1 MSWALLATVEP
12 TSVVLA
18 TVEPT
23 SVLLATVEPTSA
35 PVTQW
40 PLRILLV
47 LLVLAVIALVL
58 FGMRSG
64 WRRRAQRQIDVPPP
78 PLPPDA
84 IDGASAPVAGVY
96 LGSTHHGDW
105 LDRIVV
111 HDLGVRSRATAEAG
125 PGGVAL
131 RREGA
136 RDLFMPAEWLRG
148 AQMAR
153 GIAGKAYERDGVLVI
168 TWDLDGRLVDTGFR
182 ADVAEEQRAL
192 RDAIVGLVADP
203 GRAGEGTR

>member
-1 MSWALLATVEP
+1 MIGMLLAT
-12 TSVVLA
+12 
-18 TVEPT
+18 
-23 SVLLATVEPTSA
+23 EPTSA

-47 LLVLAVIALVL
+47 LLVLGVIALVL

-64 WRRRAQRQIDVPPP
+64 WRRRARGQSDVPAPL
-78 PLPPDA
+78 LPPEALADVA
-84 IDGASAPVAGVY
+84 AGPASGVF
-96 LGSTHHGDW
+96 LGSTRQGDW

-111 HDLGVRSRATAEAG
+111 HDLGVRSRATAEVAPSG
-125 PGGVAL
+125 LAL

-136 RDLFMPAEWLRG
+136 RDVFIPSESLRG
-148 AQMAR
+148 ASLAR

-168 TWDLDGRLVDTGFR
+168 TWDLGGRLVDTGFR

-192 RDAIVGLVADP
+192 RDAILGLVADQGP
-203 GRAGEGTR
+203 AEEGIR

>member
-1 MSWALLATVEP
+1 M
-12 TSVVLA
+12 
-18 TVEPT
+18 
-23 SVLLATVEPTSA
+23 SVLLVAASDPASA

-47 LLVLAVIALVL
+47 LVVVGVIALVL
-58 FGMRSG
+58 VAMRAG
-64 WRRRAQRQIDVPPP
+64 WRGRARRQADIPEP
-78 PLPPDA
+78 PLPP
-84 IDGASAPVAGVY
+84 ASLADVACGPVTGVY
-96 LGSTHHGDW
+96 LGSTQHGDW

-111 HDLGVRSRATAEAG
+111 HDLGVRSRATAEVAAEG
-125 PGGVAL
+125 IAL

-136 RDLFMPAEWLRG
+136 RDVFIPAPTVRG
-148 AQMAR
+148 AAMAR

-192 RDAIVGLVADP
+192 RDAVLGLPADH
-203 GRAGEGTR
+203 GRAGEGIR